1 MLKLQIV
8 HLIYVQSITFQ
19 VHLNRAVFFFFLISQ
34 YETEK
39 EIRKEYIELNQYKI
53 ILKQKPYYFKFAA

>member
-19 VHLNRAVFFFFLISQ
+19 VHLNRAVVFFFLISQ